1 MISKIYKSKAKSLTR
16 LGDRKGKKNKS
27 RAALYRDAARLAR
40 LKPRVARVV
49 NYKDIDE
56 Q

>member
-16 LGDRKGKKNKS
+16 LGDRKGKQNKKK
-27 RAALYRDAARLAR
+27 AALYREAARMSR
-40 LKPRVARVV
+40 IRPRIARVV
-49 NYKDIDE
+49 NYKKNDE

>member
-16 LGDRKGKKNKS
+16 LGEKKGKRNKTK
-27 RAALYRDAARLAR
+27 AALYREAERMSRLSSTI
-40 LKPRVARVV
+40 KRVV
-49 NYKDIDE
+49 NYKKTDK